1 MGEAADRQAARILVV
16 DDTAANAKLLTDVL
30 EYHGFAVKSIASG
43 SEALALLSSEAFDL
57 VLLDVVM
64 PEMSGYEVCR
74 LIRADPRF
82 VSLPVVMVTA
92 LDAKDERIKG
102 LDAGADDF
110 LSKPI
115 NQPELLARVRSLL
128 RIKRLHDQTRR
139 QASELAEWAAT
150 LELRVARGVAEV
162 ERL

>member
-1 MGEAADRQAARILVV
+1 
-16 DDTAANAKLLTDVL
+16 
-30 EYHGFAVKSIASG
+30 
-43 SEALALLSSEAFDL
+43 
-57 VLLDVVM
+57 M
-64 PEMSGYEVCR
+64 PEMNGYEVCR

-150 LELRVARGVAEV
+150 LELRVARGVADGNPQNHRRSANLSRSSLAIVGHKPSSSARRKSE
-162 ERL
+162 